1 MPSSDTTAS
10 GGVSNHEAVAET
22 LRTAEEEAATT
33 AAVSSAAASAGGDA
47 SGRRLLGSGGNSML
61 ASSATRSLSTAA
73 NRGAGD
79 GVGAAERGQVVH
91 GPSCK
96 WPGWQ
101 TRLAQKKVAKQ
112 GDQPGSCDK
121 AVSMDGLDS
130 PHTSFTTRGLV
141 S

>member
-1 MPSSDTTAS
+1 MPSPDTTAS
-10 GGVSNHEAVAET
+10 GGVSIHEAVAET
-22 LRTAEEEAATT
+22 MRTAEEEAATT
-33 AAVSSAAASAGGDA
+33 ASTSSAAAAGGDA
-47 SGRRLLGSGGNSML
+47 SARRLLGSGGNSML

-73 NRGAGD
+73 NRGAGH
-79 GVGAAERGQVVH
+79 GVGAAELGEVVQ

-112 GDQPGSCDK
+112 GDRPGSCDK
-121 AVSMDGLDS
+121 AVSMDGLGS